1 MRHSITLL
9 PVVSR
14 AFVLGALLAFAPRV
28 ANAQNGCA
36 ASAGH
41 ITTDFGPICLQNG
54 AATLVGTPA
63 GDASVPDGY
72 ATTYLLTR
80 TNALIIEQFA
90 PTPSFSVHSVDVWR
104 IHTLVYDPTTLDLG
118 PWTTGT
124 YAYDLQHLLVQG
136 GGAICASL
144 DISGAPLKTG
154 ECPTVCTAK
163 AAGMTAD
170 MGPVCLVD
178 GEATLTA
185 MPMAPHQ
192 VPPGYE
198 VTYLLTR
205 TNALIIEQFAT
216 TPSFTVNSV
225 DVWRIHA
232 LVYDP
237 ATLDLSAWTPGTY
250 AYDLQALLVQGGGSI
265 CASLDIS
272 GAPMKTGVCGLTCT
286 ADAGTLSTAL
296 YPCIENG
303 LTATLSA
310 IADGNANVPMG
321 YTSLYLLSEG
331 PGMVITAA
339 SPLPEFTVALP
350 AMYTV
355 HTLIYDPGTLGPSS
369 IELGITTIAD
379 VDALLQQGGG
389 TICASLDMEGAEF
402 DIVLCPFFCTA
413 GGDTTVTVCYTDPP
427 VDLFELLTDDP
438 CSGGFWLPPGSIV
451 NGMFDPAVNTA
462 GEYSYVLQTNQ
473 GVLSATVTVNL
484 VECPSSCTADAGT
497 LSAEVAE
504 VCLVDGMG
512 LMAAAPNGDAVVPDG
527 YVTAYVLTQGP
538 DGVIRNIEPD
548 PMFAWPF
555 TGEYAIHAFVYDPN
569 TFDITS
575 DVQLDFSTLDDLN
588 DLLEQGGGSICAGL
602 DLVGASFTIMDCPPP
617 CDAGGSVSV
626 VVCFTDPPFVLY
638 GALTGA
644 PCPNGSWSAPD
655 GQVVGG
661 LFEPG
666 IDPPGV
672 YLYTVTYDNGT
683 TDTATVTVDLI
694 ECPGEVQEMRVPA
707 HLSGNSTATGIH
719 AAGPSTA
726 LGLWPNPARDAV
738 RVRLPYTAGA
748 GTRVDL
754 FDATGRTV
762 GASVRFTSEGLLL
775 DVSALAPG
783 SWTLRVA
790 NADQVLTG
798 RFVRTAE

>member
-1 MRHSITLL
+1 MRRSITRF
-9 PVVSR
+9 PIASR
-14 AFVLGALLAFAPRV
+14 AFVLGALLAFAPRG
-28 ANAQNGCA
+28 ANAQNDCA

-54 AATLVGTPA
+54 AATLVGVPA
-63 GDASVPDGY
+63 GNASVPDGY

-90 PTPSFSVHSVDVWR
+90 PTPTFTVHSVDVWR
-104 IHTLVYDPTTLDLG
+104 IHTLVYDPNTLDLG
-118 PWTTGT
+118 PWTAGT

-185 MPMAPHQ
+185 APMAPHQ

-205 TNALIIEQFAT
+205 TNALIIEQFSA

-237 ATLDLSAWTPGTY
+237 ATLDLSAWTAGTY
-250 AYDLQALLVQGGGSI
+250 AYDLQALLVQGGGAI

-272 GAPMKTGVCGLTCT
+272 GAPMKTGICDQTCT
-286 ADAGTLSTAL
+286 ADAGTLTASDFSCMPIHSTGAL
-296 YPCIENG
+296 
-303 LTATLSA
+303 LSA
-310 IADGNANVPMG
+310 TADGNANVPPG
-321 YTSLYLLSEG
+321 YTSLYLLSVEEQG
-331 PGMVITAA
+331 GIIAA
-339 SPLPEFTVALP
+339 TNAWPEFVVGQSGH
-350 AMYTV
+350 YTI
-355 HTLIYDPGTLGPSS
+355 HTLIYDPATLEVSTIEPGTTS
-369 IELGITTIAD
+369 ITDLN
-379 VDALLQQGGG
+379 ALLIQGGG
-389 TICASLDMEGAEF
+389 SICASLDMEGAM
-402 DIVLCPFFCTA
+402 IAVAYCSFCTP
-413 GGDTTVTVCYTDPP
+413 GNDTTVTLCYTDPP
-427 VDLFELLTDDP
+427 VALFDLLGGDP
-438 CSGGFWLPPGSIV
+438 CPGGMWLPPLPADT
-451 NGMFDPAVNTA
+451 FDPAVDSA
-462 GEYSYVLQTNQ
+462 GSYYYFIQSGNDMLI
-473 GVLSATVTVNL
+473 ATVIVNV
-484 VECPSSCTADAGT
+484 VECPSSCTANAGT

-504 VCLVDGMG
+504 VCLVDGLG

-527 YVTAYVLTQGP
+527 YEVAYVLTQGP

-555 TGEYAIHAFVYDPN
+555 TGAYAIHAFVYDPN

-575 DVQLDFSTLDDLN
+575 DVQLDLSTLDDLN
-588 DLLEQGGGSICAGL
+588 ALLVQGGGSICAGL
-602 DLVGASFTIMDCPPP
+602 DLVGASFTIQECPPP

-644 PCPNGSWSAPD
+644 PCPNGSWTAPD

-683 TDTATVTVDLI
+683 MDTATVTVDLV
-694 ECPGEVQEMRVPA
+694 ECPDEVQEMRVPA
-707 HLSGNSTATGIH
+707 HLTGNSTATGID
-719 AAGPSTA
+719 AAGPGTQ
-726 LGLWPNPARDAV
+726 LGLWPNPAADAV

-762 GASVRFTSEGLLL
+762 GASVRFTSDGLLL
-775 DVSALAPG
+775 DVSPLAPG
-783 SWTLRVA
+783 SWTLRVT

-798 RFVRTAE
+798 RFVRAAE